1 MKSRIG
7 KVYDD
12 LVEMQEDLE
21 CRLEGEVYFG
31 DIQQVPFNPSV
42 RRMEIYNDTE
52 SYMLEFMPMPV
63 DADAAANGD
72 EPRIK
77 LVNVYD

>member
-7 KVYDD
+7 KVYND

-52 SYMLEFMPMPV
+52 SYMLEFMSI